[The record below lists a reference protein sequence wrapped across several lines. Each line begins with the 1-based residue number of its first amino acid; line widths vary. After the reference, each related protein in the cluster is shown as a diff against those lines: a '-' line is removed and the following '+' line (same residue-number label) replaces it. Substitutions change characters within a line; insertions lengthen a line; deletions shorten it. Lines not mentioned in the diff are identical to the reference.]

1 MLKNE
6 SERGVIAVNRDEIM
20 DAIKMLASSQGFYS
34 RMYSSLC
41 EMRDN
46 DPDEFDRN
54 MTILEEQNFGDAVDM
69 AMFFE
74 T

>member
-1 MLKNE
+1 M
-6 SERGVIAVNRDEIM
+6 NRDEIM

-69 AMFFE
+69 FMFFE
-74 T
+74 S

>member
-1 MLKNE
+1 MLHRAQKLKMRVKE
-6 SERGVIAVNRDEIM
+6 VYAVNRDEIM
-20 DAIKMLASSQGFYS
+20 DAIKMLSSSQGFYS

-54 MTILEEQNFGDAVDM
+54 MSILEE
-69 AMFFE
+69 
-74 T
+74 

>member
-1 MLKNE
+1 M
-6 SERGVIAVNRDEIM
+6 NRDEIM

-69 AMFFE
+69 VMFFE
-74 T
+74 P

>member
-1 MLKNE
+1 M
-6 SERGVIAVNRDEIM
+6 NRDEIM
-20 DAIKMLASSQGFYS
+20 AAIKMLASSQGFYS

-54 MTILEEQNFGDAVDM
+54 MSILEELNFGDAVDM
-69 AMFFE
+69 VMFFE
-74 T
+74 S

>member
-1 MLKNE
+1 M
-6 SERGVIAVNRDEIM
+6 NRDEIM

-34 RMYSSLC
+34 RMYSNLC

-54 MTILEEQNFGDAVDM
+54 MTILEGQNFGDAVDLVM
-69 AMFFE
+69 YIE

>member
-1 MLKNE
+1 
-6 SERGVIAVNRDEIM
+6 M

-54 MTILEEQNFGDAVDM
+54 MSILEEQNFGDAVDLVM
-69 AMFFE
+69 YLE

>member
-1 MLKNE
+1 MRVKE
-6 SERGVIAVNRDEIM
+6 VYAVNRDEIM
-20 DAIKMLASSQGFYS
+20 DAIKMLSSSQGFYS

-54 MTILEEQNFGDAVDM
+54 MSILEE
-69 AMFFE
+69 
-74 T
+74 

>member
-1 MLKNE
+1 M
-6 SERGVIAVNRDEIM
+6 NRDEIM
-20 DAIKMLASSQGFYS
+20 DVIKMLASSQGFYS
-34 RMYSSLC
+34 RMYNNLC

-69 AMFFE
+69 VMFFE

>member
-1 MLKNE
+1 
-6 SERGVIAVNRDEIM
+6 M
-20 DAIKMLASSQGFYS
+20 DTIKMLASSQGFYS
-34 RMYSSLC
+34 RMYSNLC

-69 AMFFE
+69 VMFFE

>member
-1 MLKNE
+1 M
-6 SERGVIAVNRDEIM
+6 NRDEIM
-20 DAIKMLASSQGFYS
+20 DAIKMLASSQGFYG
-34 RMYSSLC
+34 RMYINLR

-69 AMFFE
+69 VMFFE

>member
-1 MLKNE
+1 M
-6 SERGVIAVNRDEIM
+6 NRDEIM
-20 DAIKMLASSQGFYS
+20 DTIKMLASSQGFYS

-69 AMFFE
+69 VMFFE
-74 T
+74 F

>member
-1 MLKNE
+1 M
-6 SERGVIAVNRDEIM
+6 NRDEIM

-41 EMRDN
+41 EMRDK

-54 MTILEEQNFGDAVDM
+54 MTILEGQNFGDAVDM
-69 AMFFE
+69 VMFFE
-74 T
+74 S

>member
-1 MLKNE
+1 
-6 SERGVIAVNRDEIM
+6 M
-20 DAIKMLASSQGFYS
+20 DVIKMLASSQGFYS
-34 RMYSSLC
+34 RMYNNLC

-69 AMFFE
+69 VMFFE

>member
-1 MLKNE
+1 M
-6 SERGVIAVNRDEIM
+6 NRDEIM
-20 DAIKMLASSQGFYS
+20 DTIKMLASSQGFYS

-54 MTILEEQNFGDAVDM
+54 MTILEEQNFDDAVDM
-69 AMFFE
+69 VMFFE
-74 T
+74 S